1 MVNYINTLNP
11 ETNLLIKFADDITLS
26 IPIEPNLPDDSSLS
40 EIQNIK
46 LWSSMNRMKLNLTRT
61 WELVMRGKTQNFNRQ
76 PQFIV
81 HKLCSI
87 SMYLIKA

>member
-1 MVNYINTLNP
+1 MVNYINALNP

-46 LWSSMNRMKLNLTRT
+46 FWSGMNRMKLNLTRT
-61 WELVMRGKTQNFNRQ
+61 YHGN
-76 PQFIV
+76 
-81 HKLCSI
+81 
-87 SMYLIKA
+87 